1 MKKAL
6 IGYGGHAREVM
17 SQMGEIL
24 PCYVD
29 DEYVDNNTLPLSTID
44 PTEYEF
50 MVAIGDSKLRYDM
63 VKKLPNNIKYFT
75 FIHAT
80 AQLMDNNITIGN
92 GSFIG
97 ANSIITCNVKIG
109 EHAILNRGNH
119 IGHDSVIGNYFSA
132 MPGAIISGNCIIG
145 DLVYIGTNS
154 SVKEKIRINS
164 FITIG
169 LNAGVIKNIDL
180 PGTYVGTPAKKIN

>member
-29 DEYVDNNTLPLSTID
+29 DEYVNNNTLPLSTID
-44 PTEYEF
+44 PIEYEF
-50 MVAIGDSKLRYDM
+50 MVAIGDPKLRYDM

-75 FIHAT
+75 FIHPT

-164 FITIG
+164 FTTIG